1 MADMGEIEDNERVL
15 LYRPYIF
22 LSRRNGEWS
31 VTFDWED
38 SYQGYEDGFD
48 FNPFT
53 PADLGLRAY
62 ISEGDEFL
70 SEFLKKNAVWDV
82 SVH

>member
-1 MADMGEIEDNERVL
+1 MGEIEDNEPTL

-22 LSRRNGEWS
+22 LSRADGEWK
-31 VTFDWED
+31 VTFDWDD
-38 SYQGYEDGFD
+38 SYQGYEDGYD

-62 ISEGDEFL
+62 IKEGDEFL
-70 SEFLKKNAVWDV
+70 SGFLKKNAVWDV
-82 SVH
+82 SVY

>member
-1 MADMGEIEDNERVL
+1 MADMGEIEERDVML
-15 LYRPYIF
+15 MYRPYIF
-22 LSRRNGEWS
+22 LSRRDGEWK

-53 PADLGLRAY
+53 PADLGLREY
-62 ISEGDEFL
+62 IKQGDEFL